1 MQFILTDL
9 RSCFKNTTNYKKR
22 YDDFKD
28 KKYVEIEIQEVITR
42 IGVNVSKEPQLMYN
56 LVDNSSLF
64 TYDLIAYL
72 SKLSSVKVN
81 NGEKDLFLDKLSD
94 GRLKVKNQA
103 QALNTVVKIVENS
116 VLIIYNIINSPREIY
131 DKFVDKVLIYYTYNL
146 LT

>member
-94 GRLKVKNQA
+94 GRLKVKNQYSIK
-103 QALNTVVKIVENS
+103 NC
-116 VLIIYNIINSPREIY
+116 
-131 DKFVDKVLIYYTYNL
+131 
-146 LT
+146 